1 MSQSFALPNKS
12 IPFLNL
18 ASAKTVLHDVSST
31 GSCQA
36 LDQSSHLWIVLFPDL
51 SFKQTIELLSHKHG
65 ASAAS
70 KTVADLLFILPVD
83 ILAARE
89 VDQLETVAVQG
100 NVVADPK
107 IVQND

>member
-1 MSQSFALPNKS
+1 MSSQSFSLLNES

-36 LDQSSHLWIVLFPDL
+36 LDQSIHLWIVLLFDL
-51 SFKQTIELLSHKHG
+51 SRKQTSEHTHC

-70 KTVADLLFILPVD
+70 KTEADLLFILPID
-83 ILAARE
+83 FLAARE
-89 VDQLETVAVQG
+89 VDQLKTVAVQG
-100 NVVADPK
+100 NFVAGAK
-107 IVQND
+107 IVQIY